1 MTLSKKFIVLI
12 AVSLEIAA
20 FIFVLLAAAPLQS
33 SDDLSDDTSS
43 TLSIPDPS
51 RLKMVSFSPIVI
63 GNEIRAVIVY
73 DDPAT
78 RRPIDYVAMYDGAG
92 DLLGLKWFDRFGIER
107 MAIDRGLINNADHP
121 AGVFVAFLRG
131 DSL

>member
-1 MTLSKKFIVLI
+1 MTLRKKFIVLV
-12 AVSLEIAA
+12 AVSVEIAA

-43 TLSIPDPS
+43 TLSIPDPG

-78 RRPIDYVAMYDGAG
+78 RRPIDYVAIYDGSG
-92 DLLGLKWFDRFGIER
+92 NLLALKWFDRFGIER
-107 MAIDRGLINNADHP
+107 MAIDRGLIDNTDHP